1 MANLILFHSVLGLRP
16 SIFRFADKLREKGHI
31 VYTPDLYFGEVFD
44 DLEIANRKFSEI
56 GISEM
61 MSRSISVVQGLPT
74 DSVYGGFSNGGASA
88 ELLAC
93 TQSEAKGCLL
103 FHSALPINM
112 LQIDQW
118 PSKVPVQIHYSKND
132 PFRNDGFIAT
142 LSESIK
148 KSGSKVEYFEY
159 EHGGHLFTDED
170 FRDYDQQS
178 AQKLI
183 KNVSWFLESI

>member
-1 MANLILFHSVLGLRP
+1 MGASRTVAHRRSCSLALNPKQKDVSYFIPLC
-16 SIFRFADKLREKGHI
+16 RFNML
-31 VYTPDLYFGEVFD
+31 PDL
-44 DLEIANRKFSEI
+44 
-56 GISEM
+56 
-61 MSRSISVVQGLPT
+61 T
-74 DSVYGGFSNGGASA
+74 NGG
-88 ELLAC
+88 
-93 TQSEAKGCLL
+93 
-103 FHSALPINM
+103 I
-112 LQIDQW
+112 
-118 PSKVPVQIHYSKND
+118 SKVPVTIHYSKND